1 MLVAMP
7 GVHLQGRQGPPP
19 KGLLLEDT
27 GAKNGRRR
35 ADTDTLNVAPPGPHI
50 GVKVT
55 DARVK

>member
-1 MLVAMP
+1 M
-7 GVHLQGRQGPPP
+7 GRDP

-27 GAKNGRRR
+27 GAGNGRQR
-35 ADTDTLNVAPPGPHI
+35 AGTDTLDVAPPGPHI